1 MSGRHAGQCEFASET
16 DPDRLRVVLKV
27 NDCAGDDYWWVTC
40 GVCDCAWMVPH
51 YGERWVTANP
61 LPGRAA
67 SGLSLC
73 STVDRGIGR
82 PWDLLSA
89 DFPSF
94 RRC

>member
-51 YGERWVTANP
+51 YAESVG
-61 LPGRAA
+61 
-67 SGLSLC
+67 
-73 STVDRGIGR
+73 
-82 PWDLLSA
+82 
-89 DFPSF
+89 
-94 RRC
+94 